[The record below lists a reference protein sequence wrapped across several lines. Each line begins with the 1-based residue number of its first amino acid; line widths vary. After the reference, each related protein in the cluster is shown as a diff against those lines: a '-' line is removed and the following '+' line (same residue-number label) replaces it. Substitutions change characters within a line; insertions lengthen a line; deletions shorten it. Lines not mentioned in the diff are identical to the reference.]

1 MGHLMGAIP
10 PGFHAPVQGH
20 GQWWLKKP
28 GYVRQELK
36 AALER
41 PSDWQFIR
49 ALSRESG
56 ERIGGTWA
64 HTPEQKARWKRESE
78 LAQWE
83 AQSGGR

>member
-1 MGHLMGAIP
+1 MGAIP
-10 PGFHAPVQGH
+10 PGFHAPVTGH
-20 GQWWLKKP
+20 GLWWTKKP

-49 ALSRESG
+49 SHNTGPTEHRVGLAS
-56 ERIGGTWA
+56 WA
-64 HTPEQKARWKRESE
+64 HTPEQKARWKREDE

-83 AQSGGR
+83 NEQGAL